1 MSIARSCGEDASAVP
16 TLHADLPRG
25 TLAAAR
31 SEDKRARAYLLDAVP
46 RNHGQQGLLLVVSIL
61 TDKREVQTVTPL
73 SGNVQ

>member
-1 MSIARSCGEDASAVP
+1 
-16 TLHADLPRG
+16 
-25 TLAAAR
+25 
-31 SEDKRARAYLLDAVP
+31 LLDAVP